1 MLRLVVLAFVTTASF
16 AGTIAGRIVEE
27 RSGSPIASADVRIYK
42 VGARTLAAE
51 LESDGDGRFQ
61 APGLAEGEYCIEISK
76 ANHIPATLRTKL
88 AEAEQL
94 QFPIRV
100 IRCGAIEGQVLDVN
114 RNPIRGAHVFVLRS
128 DRGPIRAELNAG
140 RFAAVNDGGRYRLFN
155 LPPGQYVIAAAYG
168 SNTVTVG
175 STGRG
180 YLVPGLGSGVA
191 YYPSNDRPQTFTI
204 ASGQEFR
211 NIDFAILPTNQYSVS
226 GSVESSGSG
235 ANGAHYWVSLAPAN
249 QPAIAVAVTEANADG
264 SFRLEGLPP
273 GSYILFTSGPSNAR
287 SSRGAEL
294 PSDALYARL
303 PVTIGS
309 QDVEGIRVAPEKGRS
324 ATISLTAPPAGCA
337 GKGELV
343 LFGLEDWGAN
353 LERRAPI
360 SSTSKAIF
368 RDLPPARYQVSVSGL
383 GETCF
388 VPEDGV
394 LDLTASNGSLT
405 LNAKAIEAKETGK

>member
-1 MLRLVVLAFVTTASF
+1 MLRLVALAFVTTASF

-42 VGARTLAAE
+42 IGVRTLAAE

-61 APGLAEGEYCIEISK
+61 APGLPEGEYRIEISK

-100 IRCGAIEGQVLDVN
+100 IRCGVIEGQVLDVN

-140 RFAAVNDGGRYRLFN
+140 RFSAVSDSGRYRLFD
-155 LPPGQYVIAAAYG
+155 LPPGQYVIATAYG
-168 SNTVTVG
+168 SNTVSVG

-180 YLVPGLGSGVA
+180 YLVPGLGSGVS

-211 NIDFAILPTNQYSVS
+211 NVDFTILPTNQYSVS
-226 GSVESSGSG
+226 GNVESSGSG
-235 ANGAHYWVSLAPAN
+235 SNGARFWVSLAPAN
-249 QPAIAVAVTEANADG
+249 QPAIAVAVTPANADG
-264 SFRLEGLPP
+264 SFRLEGLPS
-273 GSYILFTSGPSNAR
+273 GSYILFTSGPSIAR

-294 PSDALYARL
+294 PSQPLYARV
-303 PVTIGS
+303 PITIGS
-309 QDVEGIRVAPEKGRS
+309 QDVEGIRITPEKGRS
-324 ATISLTAPPAGCA
+324 ATINLTAPPAGCA

-343 LFGLEDWGAN
+343 LLGLEDWGAN
-353 LERRAPI
+353 LERRVPI
-360 SSTSKAIF
+360 SSTSKAIL

-383 GETCF
+383 GETCI
-388 VPEDGV
+388 VPEDGI
-394 LDLTASNGSLT
+394 LDLTAGNGSLT
-405 LNAKAIEAKETGK
+405 LKATIIEGKETGK